1 MLCLLLMVLYFIL
14 VISYWAQK
22 YILHSYI
29 FSSRLIM
36 YSLIIHQIMKVSLKM
51 LSAVSHLLW
60 SVWSRL
66 LQNGKFC
73 MEFIACCDNDYVVR
87 IRSILRYCVRRW
99 HFIATPTHG
108 ELIIH
113 WIVVL
118 NTYCQY
124 QISRFRFHDTGFVIS
139 AYSRLPRSRYLLHAP
154 SLTLFEKCRII
165 LFMHPWINSAR

>member
-1 MLCLLLMVLYFIL
+1 MLCILLMVLYSIL

-22 YILHSYI
+22 FILHSYL

-73 MEFIACCDNDYVVR
+73 MEFIACCDNDYMVR
-87 IRSILRYCVRRW
+87 IRSILRYCVRKW
-99 HFIATPTHG
+99 HFHSHPYKWG
-108 ELIIH
+108 
-113 WIVVL
+113 VNYSL
-118 NTYCQY
+118 NCSPQY
-124 QISRFRFHDTGFVIS
+124 QLSRFRYHETGFVIS